1 MEQWTNAE
9 SQRHA
14 SLASLEGDLFG
25 EHWNVLQ
32 SLYQAITMVDVG
44 DGTTTSFC
52 YNAWHNEDTHDECF
66 PAIHSHCTRKNV
78 SVEQVCASGTLDL
91 NLFVP
96 RLSNQDTSEFS
107 QLQQIVIQTTLSDTR
122 DKHSAKGNLTPAA
135 FIVFCSPGM
144 RHHTLLPSSS
154 GIVMLLQE
162 SNSSFG
168 YSSPCVTL
176 QRLTIKPL
184 PM

>member
-1 MEQWTNAE
+1 MLGTAQQIHSGIT
-9 SQRHA
+9 
-14 SLASLEGDLFG
+14 LA
-25 EHWNVLQ
+25 
-32 SLYQAITMVDVG
+32 
-44 DGTTTSFC
+44 
-52 YNAWHNEDTHDECF
+52 AWHNEDTLDERF

-78 SVEQVCASGTLDL
+78 SVEQVCASGTLDS

-96 RLSNQDTSEFS
+96 CLSNQDTSEFS

-162 SNSSFG
+162 FNSLFG
-168 YSSPCVTL
+168 CSCMAEFSVEQLCSGKILST
-176 QRLTIKPL
+176 RLFVKYAI
-184 PM
+184 